1 MPYFAE
7 ELAAWAQS
15 LDPSPADLRLAEHA
29 LEDTL
34 AVSLAARGHRMADLA
49 AALPEAARWA
59 AVGHVLDFD
68 DLHLPSTAHI
78 SVVCVPAVLAAGG
91 GPREYLAA
99 AGVMARLGVAL
110 GWRHYTGGWHA
121 TCTSGAPAAAV
132 GAGLALGLD
141 AEGLARAIA
150 LALPAAGGVQRAFGT
165 DTKSLQVGF
174 AAEAGVRAAR
184 LAAAGAGADPSA
196 LDAWLPLVGGDRAL
210 LPADT
215 FAPGA
220 PAVPGGLATK
230 IFPCC
235 YAMQR
240 PIGAVRALLAERA
253 ISSADVV
260 RIVVR
265 TPEAAVHPLIHA
277 RPDTGL
283 QGKFSLEYAIA
294 AALLDGHPG
303 FASFTDEQVRRPDAR
318 RLVELV
324 EVVTSPA
331 GAGLLTGATTVEITT
346 IDGSTH
352 TATLALPPGSSE
364 LPATETEFAGKLADC
379 GADVPDLLH
388 LPGLLDGPDWKSAA
402 ELLRAAFPAAPHP
415 LEHA

>member
-1 MPYFAE
+1 MPYLAE
-7 ELAAWAQS
+7 ELAAWAHA

-29 LEDTL
+29 LRDTV
-34 AVSLAARGHRMADLA
+34 AVSLAARGHRMAGLSA
-49 AALPEAARWA
+49 GLPEAARWA

-91 GPREYLAA
+91 GAREYLAA

-110 GWRHYTGGWHA
+110 GWGHYTSGWHA
-121 TCTSGAPAAAV
+121 TCTTGAPAAAV

-141 AEGLARAIA
+141 TEGLARAIS

-174 AAEAGVRAAR
+174 ATEAGVRAAR

-196 LDAWLPLVGGDRAL
+196 LDAWLPLVGGDREAL
-210 LPADT
+210 AADA
-215 FAPGA
+215 FAPTTA
-220 PAVPGGLATK
+220 AVPGGLATK

-240 PIGAVRALLAERA
+240 PIGAVRELIAERA
-253 ISSADVV
+253 ISSSDVV

-265 TPEAAVHPLIHA
+265 TPKAAVHPLIHA

-283 QGKFSLEYAIA
+283 QGKFSLEYAVA
-294 AALLDGHPG
+294 AALLDRHPG
-303 FASFTDEQVRRPDAR
+303 FTSFTDEQVRRPAAR

-324 EVVTSPA
+324 EVVMSPD
-331 GAGLLTGATTVEITT
+331 GDGLLTGETTVEITT
-346 IDGSTH
+346 VDGAAH
-352 TATLALPPGSSE
+352 TATLAFPPGSPA
-364 LPATETEFAGKLADC
+364 LPATETEFAAKLADC
-379 GADVPDLLH
+379 GSDVV
-388 LPGLLDGPDWKSAA
+388 GLLTGLDWKGAA
-402 ELLRAAFPAAPHP
+402 ELMRASFPSTACP
-415 LEHA
+415 LENE